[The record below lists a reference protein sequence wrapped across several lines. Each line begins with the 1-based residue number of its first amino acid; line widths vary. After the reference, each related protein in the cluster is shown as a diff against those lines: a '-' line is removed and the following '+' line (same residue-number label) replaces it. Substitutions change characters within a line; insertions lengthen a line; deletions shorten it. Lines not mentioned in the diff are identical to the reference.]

1 MANEI
6 FRLNDDKYSL
16 EYESAKLDFKEYPK
30 LKAQVQSL
38 HDEFSDWQVTPDNIK
53 ESKEVRAKLRKFSK
67 AVNDKKI
74 KVVKVIDEPVNNFKK
89 QIKDLCTDVDETAD
103 IIDEQIKTYEDHAR
117 KDKHEQNLNRV
128 HSILKEHGI
137 SDDAAFNHI
146 KENYDKSWDNKS
158 YSYPKFKK
166 DVVKMISEWSEKANA
181 DKEVNKLIVDKASEL
196 RVMPDRYL
204 DDWNNGKPLHQI
216 FEDMRDER
224 AYLNDLSKKQAETR
238 KAEQADL
245 AKHGNKVIDPETG
258 EVKDKLYNFN
268 LLFEDLDPAKMFQ
281 IASFLRDWSISTNKA
296 QLNLSGTKEQVSQL
310 SKFLKDNDI
319 SVKRVK

>member
-16 EYESAKLDFKEYPK
+16 EYESAKLDFKEYTK

-128 HSILKEHGI
+128 HSILKEQGI
-137 SDDAAFNHI
+137 SDDAAFSYI
-146 KENYDKSWDNKS
+146 KENYD
-158 YSYPKFKK
+158 
-166 DVVKMISEWSEKANA
+166 
-181 DKEVNKLIVDKASEL
+181 
-196 RVMPDRYL
+196 
-204 DDWNNGKPLHQI
+204 
-216 FEDMRDER
+216 
-224 AYLNDLSKKQAETR
+224 
-238 KAEQADL
+238 
-245 AKHGNKVIDPETG
+245 
-258 EVKDKLYNFN
+258 
-268 LLFEDLDPAKMFQ
+268 
-281 IASFLRDWSISTNKA
+281 
-296 QLNLSGTKEQVSQL
+296 
-310 SKFLKDNDI
+310 
-319 SVKRVK
+319 

>member
-16 EYESAKLDFKEYPK
+16 EYESAKLNFKEYPK
-30 LKAQVQSL
+30 LKAQVKSL
-38 HDEFSDWQVTPDNIK
+38 HDEFSNWQVTPDNIK
-53 ESKEVRAKLRKFSK
+53 ESKEVRAKLHKFSK

-103 IIDEQIKTYEDHAR
+103 IIDTQIKAYEDHAR
-117 KDKHEQNLNRV
+117 KDKHDQNIKRIRMFLREQVVSNP
-128 HSILKEHGI
+128 S
-137 SDDAAFNHI
+137 AFNYI
-146 KENYDKSWDNKS
+146 KENYKDRWDNKS
-158 YSYPKFKK
+158 YSNPRFEK
-166 DVVKMISEWSEKANA
+166 DIAALFHEWCEREKAA
-181 DKEVNKLIVDKASEL
+181 DDAHKLIVSKASEL
-196 RVMPDRYL
+196 KLMPSKYL
-204 DDWNNGKPLHQI
+204 EDYDNGQSLVDILKAM
-216 FEDMRDER
+216 EEER

-245 AKHGNKVIDPETG
+245 AKHSNKVIDPATG

-268 LLFEDLDPAKMFQ
+268 LLFKDLDPARMFQ
-281 IASFLRDWSISTNKA
+281 IASFLRDWSISTNRA
-296 QLNLSGTKEQVSQL
+296 ELNLSGTQEQVSQL